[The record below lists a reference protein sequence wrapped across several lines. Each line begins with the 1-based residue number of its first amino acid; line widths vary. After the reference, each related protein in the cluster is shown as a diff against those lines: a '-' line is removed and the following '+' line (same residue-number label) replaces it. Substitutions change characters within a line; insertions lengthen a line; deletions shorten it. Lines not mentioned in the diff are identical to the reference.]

1 MPRSPCSSTPVGR
14 HAQHHHIN
22 QAAPI
27 PSYYQSYTPRYDTR
41 TYASAASPVTASNYA
56 SASRAVG
63 GGGAGGGY
71 VRSRLP
77 DVSPTFND
85 VVVVSDAAGG
95 TGGERADLTP
105 RGLESRVAGGSAER
119 RGGGDHGNGRF
130 IEFQQPQPQ
139 QNYRDTSQY
148 ARFPSSAATTGAY
161 EYVYTWLHVSP
172 NACACDP
179 AALALLLR

>member
-1 MPRSPCSSTPVGR
+1 MT
-14 HAQHHHIN
+14 QYHHTN

-27 PSYYQSYTPRYDTR
+27 PSSYQSYTPRHDRR
-41 TYASAASPVTASNYA
+41 TYASAASPVTAPNYA
-56 SASRAVG
+56 SATRAVG

-105 RGLESRVAGGSAER
+105 RGLESRVAGGSGER
-119 RGGGDHGNGRF
+119 RGGGEHGNGRF

-139 QNYRDTSQY
+139 QNYRHTSQY
-148 ARFPSSAATTGAY
+148 ARFPSAAATTGA
-161 EYVYTWLHVSP
+161 
-172 NACACDP
+172 
-179 AALALLLR
+179 